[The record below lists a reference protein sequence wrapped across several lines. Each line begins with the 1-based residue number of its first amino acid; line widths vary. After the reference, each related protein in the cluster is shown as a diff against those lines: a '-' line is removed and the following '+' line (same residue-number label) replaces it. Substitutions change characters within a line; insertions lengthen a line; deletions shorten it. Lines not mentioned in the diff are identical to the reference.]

1 MTERVHRTADDQL
14 FLVGG
19 SNDVLRLY
27 SDAGFAAAVPVEAW
41 RERLAARAAF
51 FRGLGIPWCQVLA
64 PEKLS
69 IYGDAVL
76 RDLVGPEAVSPG
88 ERLVELLRHPALV
101 YPRDYLRLQ
110 RGKGYVV
117 YPRTDSHWT
126 AVGALCAFQWLAPVL
141 GVHLDFAPV
150 LELVPWHLAY
160 RGDLWSEEFA
170 DMPADGFNRYVVPG
184 RITRTYANPIVRL
197 KEQRGLENEMGLHV
211 GSHVVYRND
220 AAERAERLVL
230 FGTSFSEYR
239 ADCSLLTFLAA
250 LFFREVHFVWST
262 DLDLGFIERLAPDFA
277 LLEMPERFLT
287 ACPSDRFDVIAYG
300 ERAAAAW
307 PAG

>member
-1 MTERVHRTADDQL
+1 MTERVHRSADDHL

-27 SDAGFAAAVPVEAW
+27 DAAGFAASVPVEAW
-41 RERLAARAAF
+41 RDRLAAREAF
-51 FRGLGIPWCQVLA
+51 FARLGIPWCQLLA

-76 RDLVGPEAVSPG
+76 RELVGADATPPG
-88 ERLVELLRHPALV
+88 ERLVELIRHPALV

-110 RGKGYVV
+110 RDKGYVV

-141 GVHLDFAPV
+141 GVQLDFAPV
-150 LELVPWHLAY
+150 LELVPWHLSY
-160 RGDLWSEEFA
+160 RGDLWSECFA
-170 DMPADGFNRYVVPG
+170 GMTEDVFNRYAVP
-184 RITRTYANPIVRL
+184 TRLLREFANPVVLL
-197 KEQRGLENEMGLHV
+197 KERLGLQNEMGLHV

-220 AAERAERLVL
+220 AAERPERLVL

-239 ADCSLLTFLAA
+239 ADCSLVTFLAA

-262 DLDLGFIERLAPDFA
+262 SLDLGFIERLAPDFA

-287 ACPSDRFDVIAYG
+287 ACPDDRFDVIEYG
-300 ERAAAAW
+300 RLAVEAW
-307 PAG
+307 L